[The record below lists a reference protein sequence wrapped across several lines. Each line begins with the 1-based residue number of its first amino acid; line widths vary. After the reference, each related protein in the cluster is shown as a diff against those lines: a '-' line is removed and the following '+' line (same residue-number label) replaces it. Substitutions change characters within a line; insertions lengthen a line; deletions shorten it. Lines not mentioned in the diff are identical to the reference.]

1 MALFPTKS
9 QMNRIEGMK
18 EDLARAKVIS
28 LTTFDENGEARSRPM
43 TNFNDDPYETMWFP
57 TFEYTRKVKDIR
69 GNPKV
74 LLSFPS
80 LSEGEMYEI
89 EGRAEFAPRKEV
101 NERWEWWFLYW
112 YPTRYDMAILTDEP
126 FIDRAIIYVHPEKA
140 RVRTH
145 EK

>member
-1 MALFPTKS
+1 
-9 QMNRIEGMK
+9 MNRIEGMK

-43 TNFNDDPYETMWFP
+43 TNFNDDPYVKMWFP

-74 LLSFPS
+74 LLNFPS
-80 LSEGEMYEI
+80 SSEGEMYEI
-89 EGRAEFAPRKEV
+89 EGRAEFAPRNEV

-112 YPTRYDMAILTDEP
+112 YPTRYDMAVLTDEP

-140 RVRTH
+140 RVKKH